1 MQVAVLSGGK
11 LGAAPDDPPLRV
23 HLAERAHGHIS
34 EIPLHQLAQLFQQVD
49 DPMGAPLETQVVG
62 ATITYTAGFNSVE
75 GSGYTARCMALS
87 WVAGALSVL
96 GRDDDA
102 RAAYRDLLAT
112 PDKGRVDKQGG
123 NRGLQ
128 CHFNLRI

>member
-1 MQVAVLSGGK
+1 M
-11 LGAAPDDPPLRV
+11 R
-23 HLAERAHGHIS
+23 LASRGCPSLVVYRPRLDH
-34 EIPLHQLAQLFQQVD
+34 AQLLCATLRFAD
-49 DPMGAPLETQVVG
+49 AADALEPLV
-62 ATITYTAGFNSVE
+62 AE
-75 GSGYTARCMALS
+75 GSGCTARCMALS